1 MRYGHV
7 GLVLCLLLAGEL
19 MNAQTTGQ
27 SREPSLSFADVVGA
41 ADTVSPTAVLSDS
54 HEHSLVAVSA
64 RLQGRVLTS
73 SVDGWNGRSLG
84 WVNKK
89 LIASEQLQTHFNAYG
104 GEDRIWIAP
113 EGGQFSVFF
122 APKAPFDLDHWY
134 TPAPVD
140 TEPFEVVRQS
150 KESVS
155 FKKRFTLENYSGTKF
170 EVQVNR
176 EVKLLP
182 DDQVWQ
188 DLKVDPVKRVKIV
201 AFESLN
207 RLTNAGE
214 AAWSE
219 KTGLLAIWIL
229 GQFQASP
236 FATIVIPI
244 HEGSVTQLGVP
255 VTSDYFGPIPSER
268 LAVKPNAIF
277 MRADAEYRG
286 KLGINPAR
294 ARGLL
299 GSYDAQH
306 HLLTI
311 VQQTFSDPSSDY
323 VNNAWKIQEEPFKGD
338 VTNAYN
344 DGPQANGARL
354 GHFYEMESLSPAA
367 ALEPGQFIE
376 HAQRTFH
383 FEGDEQQLDK
393 IARAVLGVS
402 LWEINTALSNSGTGK
417 SDNQAP

>member
-1 MRYGHV
+1 
-7 GLVLCLLLAGEL
+7 
-19 MNAQTTGQ
+19 
-27 SREPSLSFADVVGA
+27 
-41 ADTVSPTAVLSDS
+41 
-54 HEHSLVAVSA
+54 
-64 RLQGRVLTS
+64 
-73 SVDGWNGRSLG
+73 
-84 WVNKK
+84 
-89 LIASEQLQTHFNAYG
+89 
-104 GEDRIWIAP
+104 
-113 EGGQFSVFF
+113 
-122 APKAPFDLDHWY
+122 
-134 TPAPVD
+134 
-140 TEPFEVVRQS
+140 
-150 KESVS
+150 
-155 FKKRFTLENYSGTKF
+155 
-170 EVQVNR
+170 
-176 EVKLLP
+176 
-182 DDQVWQ
+182 
-188 DLKVDPVKRVKIV
+188 
-201 AFESLN
+201 
-207 RLTNAGE
+207 
-214 AAWSE
+214 
-219 KTGLLAIWIL
+219 
-229 GQFQASP
+229 
-236 FATIVIPI
+236 
-244 HEGSVTQLGVP
+244 
-255 VTSDYFGPIPSER
+255 